1 MYRLLDCITQEHH
14 FGLVAVA
21 ALICVIGSVISVH
34 MSGRLT
40 EWTGKRR
47 LVQLPLAGLITGAT
61 IWSTHFIAMTAYE
74 PGYEHGYEP
83 ILTGASLLVGVLGS
97 FAANAGLAFARGA
110 AAPVMAGA
118 IFGMTVSA
126 MHYTGMA
133 RLSAARHD
141 PVEYRNRDCVCALG
155 GWAWRVELWFDHAT
169 HAGDSWARLA
179 CTGDDSGHMP
189 DAFHRHERD

>member
-97 FAANAGLAFARGA
+97 FAANAGACFCTRSGSTSHGRCDFWDDGVGHALHGYGAPICCPAR
-110 AAPVMAGA
+110 
-118 IFGMTVSA
+118 S
-126 MHYTGMA
+126 
-133 RLSAARHD
+133 
-141 PVEYRNRDCVCALG
+141 
-155 GWAWRVELWFDHAT
+155 
-169 HAGDSWARLA
+169 
-179 CTGDDSGHMP
+179 SGISEP
-189 DAFHRHERD
+189 